1 MTDISLSLGFLL
13 LVFNLCHFSRILASQ
28 SLDENGNIIRAWEN
42 MKDSVKISN
51 KSPEAAYTE
60 WVDERMLKIVRSKK
74 SEYITESKRA
84 QCRKYEKQKTWKC
97 EILKEYFKRKINE
110 FGRKR

>member
-1 MTDISLSLGFLL
+1 MTHK
-13 LVFNLCHFSRILASQ
+13 V
-28 SLDENGNIIRAWEN
+28 E
-42 MKDSVKISN
+42 ISN

-60 WVDERMLKIVRSKK
+60 WVDEKILKIVRSKK

-97 EILKEYFKRKINE
+97 E
-110 FGRKR
+110 